1 MRKAHFSHGVTAGAE
16 AFAMTRGT
24 AVALEMTVGTVV
36 MIQADKAEE
45 LVVTATAM
53 VVMMLK
59 DSDGFNDN
67 RGFAGNCKDGEVS
80 PRRSSI
86 VSQRR

>member
-1 MRKAHFSHGVTAGAE
+1 MRVNCTKAHFSHGATAGVK

-45 LVVTATAM
+45 LAVMATAM
-53 VVMMLK
+53 VVVV
-59 DSDGFNDN
+59 
-67 RGFAGNCKDGEVS
+67 A
-80 PRRSSI
+80 
-86 VSQRR
+86 